1 MSTSQDNATDER
13 QLLSSGQ
20 PQSLWRN
27 RDYLLLWS
35 GQALSDV
42 GGAVSELAF
51 PLLVLAVTQSPAQ
64 AGFVAAFRTVPA
76 LLFNLFAGVIVDR
89 WNRKRVMLICDIGRA
104 LCLVSIPVAYTLG
117 FLTVWH

>member
-35 GQALSDV
+35 GQVLSDI
-42 GGAVSELAF
+42 GGAVSELA
-51 PLLVLAVTQSPAQ
+51 
-64 AGFVAAFRTVPA
+64 
-76 LLFNLFAGVIVDR
+76 
-89 WNRKRVMLICDIGRA
+89 
-104 LCLVSIPVAYTLG
+104 
-117 FLTVWH
+117 